1 MVTAVPMTKGN
12 KTARRIRCNIL
23 LSLSLLPSF
32 LPRGPTNHGRPIK
45 AVKFRPSVSHGT
57 FVPSVYI
64 ARRTGR
70 EGEMEGGGRSQEAQA
85 RRCLSEKASHS
96 LSCPSVRSEMAPMG
110 SHESQIKWIVLVS
123 FSPSQCGRG
132 RCRWRGDCRF
142 CPRCRGRRIYKRAN
156 DNGSIAATPHKAS
169 KHSRTQRET
178 DRERKNFD

>member
-23 LSLSLLPSF
+23 LSLLLLPSF

-70 EGEMEGGGRSQEAQA
+70 ERGEMEGGGRSQEAQA

-96 LSCPSVRSEMAPMG
+96 LSYPSVRSEMAPMG

-123 FSPSQCGRG
+123 FSPSQCGR
-132 RCRWRGDCRF
+132 CRRRGHCRF
-142 CPRCRGRRIYKRAN
+142 CPRCRDRRIHKRAN

-169 KHSRTQRET
+169 KHSQTQREIE
-178 DRERKNFD
+178 REKNFD